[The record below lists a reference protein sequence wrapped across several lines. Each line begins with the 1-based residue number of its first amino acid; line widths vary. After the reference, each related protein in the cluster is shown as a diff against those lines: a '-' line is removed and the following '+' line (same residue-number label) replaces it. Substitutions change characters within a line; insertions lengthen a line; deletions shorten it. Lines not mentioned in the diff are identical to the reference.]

1 MGTVKFFR
9 LFYPYSKMA
18 VRTFSCLK
26 FEDDMDIL
34 YLYINIKKF
43 IKMEGLAKI
52 LETIQGLK
60 INDSTIGQFC
70 FNVIEREVLIELGEV
85 EIDYKI
91 IQVYNA
97 SRNRYKSISP
107 INQDNDI
114 PIQIS
119 LSDLDDFFFINN
131 LNILLI
137 PFIFSNDKQCVDLIA
152 YVYKKKNINV
162 FHLLFD
168 SFKKQNDLM
177 IELHLLKA
185 RLDKDKEA
193 LLTTYDNCN
202 NLNNTKEANLA
213 ANLQNKATLKNTNL
227 EIQNHLNQARELLI
241 NITQKEQRF
250 FLENATLYLALQFD
264 KDIFYFLIQCSK
276 NPYFYPSVLKLS
288 IPWYYYKYIY
298 INSLIY
304 FDLPYNPYVI
314 KYFLEYWI
322 SLEKNVL
329 PANIGYSLCIQKALN
344 FIQKCKKKK
353 VFLYIITQILNS
365 NEKCNLDAQT
375 IILAEL
381 STLYKYINECECRE
395 CNIIRTCINDEEYAK
410 KIALIIENDNDSSDC
425 EDNDSSQNKIDII
438 DNESE
443 LAKTFDDELKV
454 NNSQMKNEI
463 HKQLI
468 MKVQT
473 KNKKEKIIGYCPEKD
488 EIRVNPLGVEYS
500 VYEANLIELEDYI
513 NKIKMDRNEFNQ
525 FLQDYQNNISFPSQ
539 LIDQVLDSFEINKIE
554 CYKKALINF
563 ILTMIEEKKYKAP
576 ILKFIIN
583 NYDIVTHIF
592 TKEEKIKF
600 NNIILV
606 NTRDN
611 WRYEEILKEYK
622 SKYINV

>member
-107 INQDNDI
+107 ISQDNDI

-193 LLTTYDNCN
+193 LLTTYNNCN

-344 FIQKCKKKK
+344 FIQKCKKKR

-576 ILKFIIN
+576 ILKFIMN

>member
-1 MGTVKFFR
+1 MTVK
-9 LFYPYSKMA
+9 
-18 VRTFSCLK
+18 TFSCLK

-43 IKMEGLAKI
+43 IKIEGLTKI

-70 FNVIEREVLIELGEV
+70 FNVIEKEVLIELGEV

-97 SRNRYKSISP
+97 SKNKYKSELLSYQ
-107 INQDNDI
+107 NNDM
-114 PIQIS
+114 PVQIS

-152 YVYKKKNINV
+152 YVYKKKSINV

-193 LLTTYDNCN
+193 FLVTCGNCN
-202 NLNNTKEANLA
+202 NLNNSKETNLVT
-213 ANLQNKATLKNTNL
+213 NLQNKITLKNTSI
-227 EIQNHLNQARELLI
+227 EIQDHLNQARELLI

-276 NPYFYPSVLKLS
+276 NPYFYPSVLKLP

-322 SLEKNVL
+322 SLEKNIL

-344 FIQKCKKKK
+344 FMQKCKKRKI
-353 VFLYIITQILNS
+353 FLYIITQILNS
-365 NEKCNLDAQT
+365 NEKCNLDTQT
-375 IILAEL
+375 IILEEL
-381 STLYKYINECECRE
+381 STLYKYINDCECRE

-410 KIALIIENDNDSSDC
+410 KMALIIENDSDSSECD
-425 EDNDSSQNKIDII
+425 DDSSQNKIDII

-443 LAKTFDDELKV
+443 LTKTFDDELKV

-463 HKQLI
+463 HKQLK

-473 KNKKEKIIGYCPEKD
+473 KNKKEKIIGYFPEKD

-500 VYEANLIELEDYI
+500 AYEANLIELEDYI
-513 NKIKMDRNEFNQ
+513 SKIKIDRNEFNQ
-525 FLQDYQNNISFPSQ
+525 FLQDYQNNISFPPQ
-539 LIDQVLDSFEINKIE
+539 LIDQVLDSFEINKVE

-563 ILTMIEEKKYKAP
+563 ILTMIEKKKYKMP

-583 NYDIVTHIF
+583 NYDIVTHVF
-592 TKEEKIKF
+592 TKEEEIKF
-600 NNIILV
+600 NNIILI

-611 WRYEEILKEYK
+611 WRYEEVLKEYK

>member
-1 MGTVKFFR
+1 MGTIKFFR

-162 FHLLFD
+162 FQLLFD

-185 RLDKDKEA
+185 RLDKDKEV

-344 FIQKCKKKK
+344 
-353 VFLYIITQILNS
+353 L
-365 NEKCNLDAQT
+365 
-375 IILAEL
+375 
-381 STLYKYINECECRE
+381 
-395 CNIIRTCINDEEYAK
+395 IRR
-410 KIALIIENDNDSSDC
+410 L
-425 EDNDSSQNKIDII
+425 
-438 DNESE
+438 
-443 LAKTFDDELKV
+443 
-454 NNSQMKNEI
+454 
-463 HKQLI
+463 
-468 MKVQT
+468 
-473 KNKKEKIIGYCPEKD
+473 
-488 EIRVNPLGVEYS
+488 
-500 VYEANLIELEDYI
+500 
-513 NKIKMDRNEFNQ
+513 
-525 FLQDYQNNISFPSQ
+525 
-539 LIDQVLDSFEINKIE
+539 
-554 CYKKALINF
+554 
-563 ILTMIEEKKYKAP
+563 
-576 ILKFIIN
+576 
-583 NYDIVTHIF
+583 
-592 TKEEKIKF
+592 
-600 NNIILV
+600 
-606 NTRDN
+606 
-611 WRYEEILKEYK
+611 
-622 SKYINV
+622 

>member
-1 MGTVKFFR
+1 
-9 LFYPYSKMA
+9 
-18 VRTFSCLK
+18 
-26 FEDDMDIL
+26 
-34 YLYINIKKF
+34 
-43 IKMEGLAKI
+43 MEGLAKI

-185 RLDKDKEA
+185 RLDKDKEV

-344 FIQKCKKKK
+344 FIQKCKKKR

-425 EDNDSSQNKIDII
+425 EDNDSSQNEIDII

-576 ILKFIIN
+576 ILKFIMN

-600 NNIILV
+600 NNIILI

>member
-193 LLTTYDNCN
+193 FLTTYDNCN

-213 ANLQNKATLKNTNL
+213 ANLQNKATLKNTSL

-329 PANIGYSLCIQKALN
+329 PVNIGYSLCIQKALN
-344 FIQKCKKKK
+344 FIQKCKKKR

-576 ILKFIIN
+576 ILKFIMN

>member
-1 MGTVKFFR
+1 MGTIKFFR

-185 RLDKDKEA
+185 RLDKDKEV

-344 FIQKCKKKK
+344 FIQKCKKKR

-425 EDNDSSQNKIDII
+425 EDNDSSQNEIDII

-576 ILKFIIN
+576 ILKFIMN

-600 NNIILV
+600 NNIILI

>member
-1 MGTVKFFR
+1 MGTIKFFR

-185 RLDKDKEA
+185 RLDKDKEV

-329 PANIGYSLCIQKALN
+329 PVNIGYSLCIQKALN
-344 FIQKCKKKK
+344 FIQKCKKKR

-425 EDNDSSQNKIDII
+425 EDNDSSQNEIDII

-576 ILKFIIN
+576 ILKFIMN

>member
-193 LLTTYDNCN
+193 FLTTYDNCN

-329 PANIGYSLCIQKALN
+329 PVNIGYSLCIQKALN
-344 FIQKCKKKK
+344 FIQKCKKKR

-576 ILKFIIN
+576 ILKFIMN

>member
-344 FIQKCKKKK
+344 FIQKCKKKR

-576 ILKFIIN
+576 ILKFIMN

>member
-1 MGTVKFFR
+1 MGTIKFFR

-185 RLDKDKEA
+185 RLDKDKEV

-344 FIQKCKKKK
+344 FIQKCKKKR

-425 EDNDSSQNKIDII
+425 EDNDSSQNEIDII

-576 ILKFIIN
+576 ILKFIMN